1 MSRSK
6 LGGLLCI
13 LLYGLSGSVTG
24 SDGAKIPSV
33 DAAPTTFGAAAA
45 APSSRALVND
55 ARETIAEGDAPQIEA
70 ARRFLSARHTRL
82 THSEIDRLSQVIVAA
97 AHESRLEPMLILAV
111 IAVESGGHAFAVSPV
126 GALGLMQI
134 LPPTGKEL
142 AEKLGVPWQGP
153 QTLFDP
159 YVNVRLGAAYLRELA
174 DRYDG
179 EISTALVAYNWGP
192 GHIDRRLRRGTPLPV
207 RYSRLVFDAYDDERD
222 SRRRS

>member
-1 MSRSK
+1 VSRSK
-6 LGGLLCI
+6 LGAVLFV
-13 LLYGLSGSVTG
+13 LLYGLSGAVNG
-24 SDGAKIPSV
+24 SDTARLPSI
-33 DAAPTTFGAAAA
+33 DAAPAGFVSAAET
-45 APSSRALVND
+45 PSSDSLVSET
-55 ARETIAEGDAPQIEA
+55 RETVSERDALQIEA
-70 ARRFLSARHTRL
+70 ARRFLRERHTRL
-82 THSEIDRLSQVIVAA
+82 THVEIDRLSRVVVAA
-97 AHESRLEPMLILAV
+97 AHENELEPMLILAV
-111 IAVESGGHAFAVSPV
+111 IAVESGGDAFAVSPV

-134 LPPTGKEL
+134 LPPTGQEL
-142 AEKLGVPWQGP
+142 AERLGVPWRGP

-222 SRRRS
+222 SRSRS

>member
-1 MSRSK
+1 MIVHDSSDLPPVGAPP
-6 LGGLLCI
+6 LGFA
-13 LLYGLSGSVTG
+13 TP
-24 SDGAKIPSV
+24 A
-33 DAAPTTFGAAAA
+33 DAPQTV
-45 APSSRALVND
+45 SQ
-55 ARETIAEGDAPQIEA
+55 EGDAQQIEA

-82 THSEIDRLSQVIVAA
+82 APFEIDRLSRAIVAA
-97 AHESRLEPMLILAV
+97 AHENDLEPMLILAV

-134 LPPTGKEL
+134 LPPTGEEL
-142 AEKLGVPWQGP
+142 AVRLGVRWRGP

-159 YVNVRLGAAYLRELA
+159 DINVRLGAAYLRELA

-207 RYSRLVFDAYDDERD
+207 RYAKLVFDAYDDELD
-222 SRRRS
+222 SRSRS

>member
-6 LGGLLCI
+6 LATLLCV
-13 LLYGLSGSVTG
+13 LLYGLSGSLLPRDDATL
-24 SDGAKIPSV
+24 PPV
-33 DAAPTTFGAAAA
+33 DAAPPGFVAPATANDVAVSGSETPDAAAD
-45 APSSRALVND
+45 ALHV
-55 ARETIAEGDAPQIEA
+55 EA
-70 ARRFLSARHTRL
+70 ARRFLAARHTRL
-82 THSEIDRLSQVIVAA
+82 APFEIERLSRAIVDA
-97 AHESRLEPMLILAV
+97 AHENQLDPTLILAV

-134 LPPTGKEL
+134 LPPTGREI
-142 AEKLGVPWQGP
+142 AERLGITWRGP

-207 RYSRLVFDAYDDERD
+207 RYSKLVLDAYDDERD
-222 SRRRS
+222 SRKRS